1 MSACSGCRRGLSGDE
16 AGPGDDRFAT
26 HAKTIGRPAAS
37 ELNRIGPG
45 ARPGC
50 PVPVGV
56 PVHAAHRS
64 PEAISKTCLTITRM
78 GDAPHRPGLY
88 RRAISETRPPP
99 SPPGQ
104 RRGGLLLGA
113 GGGPAPGPARP
124 SSGSDGLPA
133 THPRPHP
140 RERGDVQVDQ
150 RQDAPPATPAAVLP
164 AMPATTTGAAIPGV
178 DRPGEVHLL
187 ADLRPGEVPD
197 HRGRGLHEARR
208 CSMRIASSEV
218 RHPRPRSSL
227 RWCRAN
233 RATRTPFL
241 LRPPRRASGRTT
253 PVPRRQV
260 RPGDTGFHP
269 IRRYI
274 CARSAALSPIR
285 PVLRL
290 VDRTRQRSGFARHR
304 ARHGHAGPAARTGQR

>member
-1 MSACSGCRRGLSGDE
+1 MRRIGPASTVAPSPRRDHLRARPASAVAGFFSGPARGPCARPGLPVIGVRRAAGHPSAPASAGAGRCAGRSAAGRPARDPGLPCSPRWPPPPRAPPIKPPGPVD
-16 AGPGDDRFAT
+16 AGPGAG
-26 HAKTIGRPAAS
+26 AGRRGSGRRGRSTRVRAPGPVDA
-37 ELNRIGPG
+37 GPG
-45 ARPGC
+45 AGAGRRGS
-50 PVPVGV
+50 G
-56 PVHAAHRS
+56 R
-64 PEAISKTCLTITRM
+64 R
-78 GDAPHRPGLY
+78 D
-88 RRAISETRPPP
+88 RRA
-99 SPPGQ
+99 
-104 RRGGLLLGA
+104 
-113 GGGPAPGPARP
+113 
-124 SSGSDGLPA
+124 
-133 THPRPHP
+133 
-140 RERGDVQVDQ
+140 
-150 RQDAPPATPAAVLP
+150 
-164 AMPATTTGAAIPGV
+164 AITGV

-187 ADLRPGEVPD
+187 ADLRPGKVPD

-227 RWCRAN
+227 RWCRAS

-241 LRPPRRASGRTT
+241 LRPPRRASGHTT